1 MDATTV
7 AADIAK
13 TTFEIAIAN
22 RHWHVVGRHRLTR
35 TRFRRFLDTTPAMH
49 LVMEACSTAHYWG
62 RVARDRGHRVTLLP
76 PAYVRPY
83 VRRNKTDRADAE
95 AILEAVRS
103 GAIPPVPIK
112 SSEQQALVALHR
124 VRAQWMATRIARLNA
139 LHGLL
144 GEHGVVLPSLRR
156 VGVRHVTA
164 LLADGLVPAPLRR
177 VLTDVCEEIRE
188 IEERLLALDRELRTI
203 ATSEPVAVRL
213 QTIPGIGV
221 ITATALLGAVGDI
234 HAFRRGRQ
242 FASWLGLTPSEYSSG
257 TQRKLGGITKR
268 GDRYLRCVLIH
279 GARAVVAAARK
290 RTQPPRHRLQQW
302 ATILVARRGY
312 NKASIAVANKIAR
325 IVWAVWTK
333 DTVFDPRP
341 ALVAA

>member
-1 MDATTV
+1 MDAMTV
-7 AADIAK
+7 AVDLAK
-13 TTFEIAIAN
+13 TTFEIAIADQ
-22 RHWHVVGRHRLTR
+22 RWHVVKRLRLTR
-35 TRFRRFLDTTPAMH
+35 TRFQQFLDTTPAMH

-112 SSEQQALVALHR
+112 SIEQQALVALHR
-124 VRAQWMATRIARLNA
+124 VREQWMATRIARLNA

-144 GEHGVVLPSLRR
+144 GEYGIVLRPLRRAGLRQVTAVLAAAVLPAS
-156 VGVRHVTA
+156 
-164 LLADGLVPAPLRR
+164 LRR
-177 VLTDVCEEIRE
+177 VLTSVCEEIRG
-188 IEERLLALDRELRTI
+188 IEERLAEVNGELRRI
-203 ATSEPVAVRL
+203 ATTDPVAVRL
-213 QTIPGIGV
+213 QTVPGIG
-221 ITATALLGAVGDI
+221 IINSTALLGTVGNI

-242 FASWLGLTPSEYSSG
+242 FASWLGITPSEYSSG
-257 TQRKLGGITKR
+257 TQRQLGGITKR

-290 RTQPPRHRLQQW
+290 RTQRPRHRLEQW
-302 ATILVARRGY
+302 AATVAARRGY
-312 NKASIAVANKIAR
+312 NKASIAVANKMAR

-341 ALVAA
+341 ALVA